1 MPIAWN
7 TNQVAFTVSEP
18 LQTPALSL
26 ILGYGATIPFIAGAA
41 GAALINDNAMTQ
53 LCLDLIVL
61 WGAAILLFLAG
72 VRRGLSFRTP
82 NGVTARQIATSM
94 WYFTAGFGSLLL
106 WALQDAHGSK
116 ALAMLLL
123 LLGYA
128 SLIVFDV
135 RAAWHLDAPPYFAR
149 LRAVQ
154 MLIPIA
160 SLGFLLILPRS

>member
-1 MPIAWN
+1 MAISWN
-7 TNQVAFTVSEP
+7 TNQVAFTVTEP
-18 LQTPALSL
+18 LHAPALSL

-41 GAALINDNAMTQ
+41 GAAFINNTAIVQ

-72 VRRGLSFRTP
+72 VRRGLSFRSP
-82 NGVTARQIATSM
+82 NGVTPGQIAASM
-94 WYFTAGFGSLLL
+94 WYFTAGFGSLAL
-106 WALQDAHGSK
+106 WALGPNAP
-116 ALAMLLL
+116 AMLLL

-135 RAAWHLDAPPYFAR
+135 RAAWNLEAPPYFAR
-149 LRAVQ
+149 LRPVQ

-160 SLGFLLILPRS
+160 SLGFMLILSRG

>member
-1 MPIAWN
+1 MTIAWN
-7 TNQVAFTVSEP
+7 TNHVAFTVTEP
-18 LQTPALSL
+18 LHAPALSL

-41 GAALINDNAMTQ
+41 GAAFTNDVAIVQ

-82 NGVTARQIATSM
+82 NGVTSGQIAASM
-94 WYFTAGFGSLLL
+94 WYFTAGFGSLAL
-106 WALQDAHGSK
+106 WALGSK
-116 ALAMLLL
+116 APAMLLL

-135 RAAWHLDAPPYFAR
+135 RAARNLEAPPYFAR
-149 LRAVQ
+149 LRPLQ

-160 SLGFLLILPRS
+160 SLGFMLILSRG

>member
-7 TNQVAFTVSEP
+7 TNHVAFTVSEP

-26 ILGYGATIPFIAGAA
+26 ILAYGATLAFIAGTA
-41 GAALINDNAMTQ
+41 GAALINNNAIAQ
-53 LCLDLIVL
+53 LCLDLVVL

-82 NGVTARQIATSM
+82 NGATAGQIAASM

-106 WALQDAHGSK
+106 WALEDALGSK
-116 ALAMLLL
+116 APAMLLL
-123 LLGYA
+123 LIGYA

-135 RAAWHLDAPPYFAR
+135 RAAWRLEAPPYFAR
-149 LRAVQ
+149 LRPVQ

-160 SLGFLLILPRS
+160 SLGFMLILFRG